1 MLKKSC
7 LGVLNNRRYVTMTM
21 KTSLMEGGGIEM
33 STTVAFRIYSNA
45 LLSFH
50 FCIYLPLDTAT
61 LGPPLVGF
69 KVCNSLNVEATL
81 L

>member
-1 MLKKSC
+1 
-7 LGVLNNRRYVTMTM
+7 MTM
-21 KTSLMEGGGIEM
+21 KTSLMEGGGIENLNYKCFPYILEC
-33 STTVAFRIYSNA
+33 TA
-45 LLSFH
+45 LFSLLYY
-50 FCIYLPLDTAT
+50 YLPRDTAT

>member
-1 MLKKSC
+1 
-7 LGVLNNRRYVTMTM
+7 MTM

-33 STTVAFRIYSNA
+33 STTVLSIILECTA
-45 LLSFH
+45 LFSLLYY
-50 FCIYLPLDTAT
+50 YLPRDTAT

>member
-33 STTVAFRIYSNA
+33 STT
-45 LLSFH
+45 
-50 FCIYLPLDTAT
+50 
-61 LGPPLVGF
+61 
-69 KVCNSLNVEATL
+69 
-81 L
+81 